1 MIEAKP
7 KVNQLQRYVFYPKVA
22 EICEKWEDISSRIQV
37 CICFSFLNGIEV
49 HLSVILFVLFL
60 KSVLSFIAY
69 SLMAYFLLYTL
80 TIGICNA
87 CAC

>member
-7 KVNQLQRYVFYPKVA
+7 KVNQLQRYAFYPKVA
-22 EICEKWEDISSRIQV
+22 EICEKWEDISNRIQV
-37 CICFSFLNGIEV
+37 CIKFLFLHENKKFI
-49 HLSVILFVLFL
+49 FFL
-60 KSVLSFIAY
+60 KSILSFIAY
-69 SLMAYFLLYTL
+69 SLMAYSLLYTL